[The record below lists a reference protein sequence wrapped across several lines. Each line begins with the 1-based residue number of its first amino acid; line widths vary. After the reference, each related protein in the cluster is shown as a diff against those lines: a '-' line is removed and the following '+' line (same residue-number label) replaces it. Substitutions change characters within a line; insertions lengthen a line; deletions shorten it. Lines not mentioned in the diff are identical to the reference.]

1 MAPPCATA
9 AAAENP
15 LTSPPSPAAAGNPS
29 ISPSSPAP
37 AASAVGSEPETSQ
50 QQDAD
55 ARWLETLSETEL
67 VRPLPPSPS
76 PNPFFSFFHSV
87 CAFRFQSTG
96 FPSISPFSVSVQDLL
111 ISLKE
116 LAVTRAT
123 NAGHPKLADRF
134 HLRTLRALGIVL
146 LENFKGRL
154 QESTSVNTNMFERL
168 ALLSDPDVDVSA
180 HRSNFEPQV
189 VRPSENQPV
198 ANGVNRKRKQMQDE
212 PHEEGTLSPK
222 KRRMDEAR
230 EE

>member
-67 VRPLPPSPS
+67 
-76 PNPFFSFFHSV
+76 
-87 CAFRFQSTG
+87 
-96 FPSISPFSVSVQDLL
+96 DLL